1 MNVSASNE
9 RKSNVLESLTG
20 LYISTAHPVSSSLIR
35 DKFDFSISSATIRNI
50 LVELEEL
57 GYIEQPHT
65 SSGRI
70 PTDKGYRFYIDSLMK
85 RQSLRDEEKKLLKLA
100 CLSSA
105 HKTQEIIDK
114 TSEILAEISNEAA
127 VNFFFN
133 LNESVLKHIE
143 LINLSLT
150 KVLVVLITD
159 SGIVRN
165 YILSF
170 NDSISTVELQRIS
183 NFLNENLKNTPL
195 VDIKPK
201 LYNLLNEHDLVYL
214 QLAHEACKI
223 FDALETDEFFE
234 RDYDIH
240 QDGINN
246 IMNQPEFC
254 NLEYLRGVLDV
265 FESKERL
272 AEVLRASFEPGINK
286 VKVTIGKE
294 NSHKD
299 LQSCSL
305 VTAGYKIKDKTVGM
319 FGLLGPTRMAYSRLL
334 PLVEY
339 MAEMM
344 TETLTDFT
352 KAESVE

>member
-9 RKSNVLESLTG
+9 RKSSILEFLAS
-20 LYISTAHPVSSSLIR
+20 LYINTARPVSSSLIK
-35 DKFDFSISSATIRNI
+35 DKFNLSVSSATIRNT

-85 RQSLRDEEKKLLKLA
+85 RENLKDEEKNELKLA

-127 VNFFFN
+127 INFFFN
-133 LNESVLKHIE
+133 LGESVLKHIE
-143 LINLSLT
+143 LINLSL
-150 KVLVVLITD
+150 KQVLVVLITD

-165 YILSF
+165 YIVNF
-170 NDSISTVELQRIS
+170 NDSISTSELQRIS

-195 VDIKPK
+195 VDIKTK
-201 LYNLLNEHDLVYL
+201 LYTLLNEHNLVYL
-214 QLAHEACKI
+214 QLAHEACRI
-223 FDALETDEFFE
+223 FDALEADELFE

-246 IMNQPEFC
+246 IMNQPEFF
-254 NLEYLRGVLDV
+254 NLEYLRDVLDV
-265 FESKERL
+265 FDSKELL
-272 AEVLRASFEPGINK
+272 AEILKTSFDSDFNS

-294 NSHKD
+294 NRYKG
-299 LQSCSL
+299 LQNCSL

-344 TETLTDFT
+344 TETLNNFSKD
-352 KAESVE
+352 ESDI

>member
-9 RKSNVLESLTG
+9 RKSSILESLTS
-20 LYISTAHPVSSSLIR
+20 LYINTARPVSSSLIK
-35 DKFDFSISSATIRNI
+35 DEFDLSVSSATIRNI

-70 PTDKGYRFYIDSLMK
+70 PTDKGYRFYIDTLMK
-85 RQSLRDEEKKLLKLA
+85 KQNIRDEEKNELKLA

-114 TSEILAEISNEAA
+114 TSEILAEISNEDAI
-127 VNFFFN
+127 NFFFN
-133 LNESVLKHIE
+133 LSDSVLKHIE
-143 LINLSLT
+143 LINLSLMQ
-150 KVLVVLITD
+150 VLVVLITD

-165 YILSF
+165 YIVNF
-170 NDSISTVELQRIS
+170 NESISTGELKRIS

-195 VDIKPK
+195 VDIKTK
-201 LYNLLNEHDLVYL
+201 LYTLLNEHNLVYL
-214 QLAHEACKI
+214 QLAHEACRI
-223 FDALETDEFFE
+223 FDALEADELFE

-246 IMNQPEFC
+246 IMNQPEFF
-254 NLEYLRGVLDV
+254 NLEYLKDVLDV

-272 AEVLRASFEPGINK
+272 AEILKDSFEPDFNN

-294 NSHKD
+294 NRCKGF
-299 LQSCSL
+299 QNCSL

-319 FGLLGPTRMAYSRLL
+319 FGLLGPTRMAYSRML

-344 TETLTDFT
+344 TETLNDFSRD
-352 KAESVE
+352 ERDE

>member
-9 RKSNVLESLTG
+9 RKSNILESLTS
-20 LYISTAHPVSSSLIR
+20 LYINTARPVSSSLIK
-35 DKFDFSISSATIRNI
+35 DKFNLSVSSATIRNI

-85 RQSLRDEEKKLLKLA
+85 RQNLKDKEKDELKLA

-127 VNFFFN
+127 INFFFN

-143 LINLSLT
+143 LINLSLMQ
-150 KVLVVLITD
+150 VLVVLITD

-165 YILSF
+165 YIINF
-170 NDSISTVELQRIS
+170 NEPITSAELQRIS
-183 NFLNENLKNTPL
+183 NFLNENLRNTPL
-195 VDIKPK
+195 IEIKTK
-201 LYNLLNEHDLVYL
+201 LYTLLNKHNLVYL
-214 QLAHEACKI
+214 QLAHEACRI
-223 FDALETDEFFE
+223 FDALEADELFE

-254 NLEYLRGVLDV
+254 NLDCLKDILDV
-265 FESKERL
+265 FESKHLL
-272 AEVLRASFEPGINK
+272 AEILRASFEPDYNS

-294 NSHKD
+294 NKYKG
-299 LQSCSL
+299 LQNCSL

-344 TETLTDFT
+344 TETLNDFT
-352 KAESVE
+352 KDESLK